1 VVDVPPIGA
10 ENYEQC
16 EPVFE
21 TMPGWI
27 GQTEGRKSLDGFP
40 EGALAYIKRI
50 EELVEVPIDIIS
62 TGPERT
68 ETIVLNNPF
77 A

>member
-1 VVDVPPIGA
+1 
-10 ENYEQC
+10 
-16 EPVFE
+16 
-21 TMPGWI
+21 
-27 GQTEGRKSLDGFP
+27 
-40 EGALAYIKRI
+40 LAYIKRL

-77 A
+77 K